1 MNNLIF
7 NIPIQ
12 LPFLYRLTERI
23 RDMLET
29 IRDPDLDQIGRER
42 HFADVMKEYSSV
54 ISGICFSYATNA
66 EDLKDL
72 RQDIMLNIWKGLPYF
87 RGKSALSTWIYRV
100 ALNTCVSTVRKRSK
114 QLSTVSLETLADSV
128 PDPESGSREHIDLLH
143 SLISGLSP
151 LDKAVIT
158 MWLDD
163 RKYSEIAEVT
173 GISRNNVAVRINRI
187 KNKLYHKLS
196 PVN

>member
-72 RQDIMLNIWKGLPYF
+72 RQDIMLNIWKGLPYYPW
-87 RGKSALSTWIYRV
+87 TIYPSLLLWV
-100 ALNTCVSTVRKRSK
+100 A
-114 QLSTVSLETLADSV
+114 
-128 PDPESGSREHIDLLH
+128 
-143 SLISGLSP
+143 SP
-151 LDKAVIT
+151 PPRPT
-158 MWLDD
+158 
-163 RKYSEIAEVT
+163 
-173 GISRNNVAVRINRI
+173 
-187 KNKLYHKLS
+187 
-196 PVN
+196 